1 MGLLTAIDVELVVVA
16 SRVHKMRFNVLR
28 QLQRKNKLTTAH
40 LIQLVAIRF
49 SISAVLQS
57 EKLVRGLEHR

>member
-28 QLQRKNKLTTAH
+28 QLQRKNKLTTDH
-40 LIQLVAIRF
+40 LIQLVASRF